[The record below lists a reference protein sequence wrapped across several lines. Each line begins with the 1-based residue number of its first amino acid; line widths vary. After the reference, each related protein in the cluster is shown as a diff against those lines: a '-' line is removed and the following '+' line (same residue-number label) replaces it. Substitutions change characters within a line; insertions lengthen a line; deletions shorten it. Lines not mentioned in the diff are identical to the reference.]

1 MITSDNLVFFLL
13 GTSNYKLHATSP
25 LSTFQEITIWSTH
38 TIAADTYDYF
48 SILSSKPNHDYE
60 VYYTSRHKDRGALK
74 EDLKAGKTEIPQ
86 SCYNGIKKLSTLS
99 QNQN

>member
-1 MITSDNLVFFLL
+1 ML
-13 GTSNYKLHATSP
+13 ATSP

-38 TIAADTYDYF
+38 TAADTYDYF

-74 EDLKAGKTEIPQ
+74 EHLKAGKTEIPQ
-86 SCYNGIKKLSTLS
+86 SCMLQWHQKARYSIAESKLESRHWC
-99 QNQN
+99 